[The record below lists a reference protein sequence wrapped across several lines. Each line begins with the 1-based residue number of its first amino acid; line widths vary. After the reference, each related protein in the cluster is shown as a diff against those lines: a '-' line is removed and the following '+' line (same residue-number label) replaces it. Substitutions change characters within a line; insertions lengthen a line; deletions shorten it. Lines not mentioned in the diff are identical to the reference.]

1 MIRLCGY
8 RIVAL
13 CVLPKDK
20 TRVRFPLPAPRM
32 KYLSSLKNK
41 NLFQQICLLRVDFN
55 LTDDDL
61 KKQKVPLRIQA
72 ILPTIKFLL
81 DKRAKVVILSHR
93 GRPLKVSSFK
103 FQVSSYT
110 LRPFARILSK
120 LLKKPVK
127 FIDFNFG
134 TSDVPKLTSILRTS
148 DVLKIRNAPKGSI
161 FLLENL
167 RFFSGEDK
175 NDQKFAKNL
184 ASLGTFYIND
194 AFAFSHRPTA
204 SIAGIPKFLPSY
216 AGLLLEKEIKNL
228 SKVMKKPK
236 QPLVIILGGAKIS
249 DKIGVIKN
257 FLKKADCLLLGGGV
271 ANTFFAAQR
280 LPIGKSLYEK
290 RIVPTAKLLLRSRK
304 IILPIDS
311 VVQGKKILDI
321 GPKTI
326 KRYAEIIKKAR
337 TIVWSG
343 PMGYIEEPRFAKG
356 SEAIA
361 WAILKSRVFSVIGGG
376 ETASIIQ
383 NSKNKIQN
391 SRIFLSTGG
400 GAMLE
405 YLAGKKLPGIEALN
419 TSL

>member
-1 MIRLCGY
+1 
-8 RIVAL
+8 
-13 CVLPKDK
+13 
-20 TRVRFPLPAPRM
+20 M

-41 NLFQQICLLRVDFN
+41 NLSNQICLLRVDFN

-61 KKQKVPLRIQA
+61 RKQKIPLRIKSA
-72 ILPTIKFLL
+72 LPTIKFLL
-81 DKRAKVVILSHR
+81 GKGAKVVILSHR
-93 GRPLKVSSFK
+93 GRPKEASDK
-103 FQVSSYT
+103 RQVTRVYT
-110 LRPFARILSK
+110 LKPFVKILSK
-120 LLKKPVK
+120 LLKKSVQ
-127 FIDFNFG
+127 FIDFKKDFKTIKTIIKISPRG
-134 TSDVPKLTSILRTS
+134 T
-148 DVLKIRNAPKGSI
+148 I

-167 RFFSGEDK
+167 RFFPGEDK
-175 NDQKFAKNL
+175 NDQKFARKL

-204 SIAGIPKFLPSY
+204 SMVGIPKFLASY

-228 SKVMKKPK
+228 SKVMQKPK
-236 QPLVIILGGAKIS
+236 RPLVIILGGAKIS

-257 FLKKADCLLLGGGV
+257 FLKNVNGHKSRVNCILTGGGV

-290 RIVPTAKLLLRSRK
+290 QMIPTAKLLLRSRK

-311 VVQGKKILDI
+311 AIQGKKILDI

-326 KRYAEIIKKAR
+326 KRYVEIIKKAR
-337 TIVWSG
+337 TIVWNG
-343 PMGYIEEPRFAKG
+343 PMGYIESPKFARG
-356 SEAIA
+356 SKAISQ
-361 WAILKSRVFSVIGGG
+361 AILKSQAFSVIGGG
-376 ETASIIQ
+376 ETISILPAACFKPHAS
-383 NSKNKIQN
+383 
-391 SRIFLSTGG
+391 RLFVSTAG